1 MKLPDDFPVVE
12 RTAVRMV
19 VLDAA
24 DQLLVFHT
32 HDLDY
37 PDLGEW
43 WELPGGGLDP
53 GETYL
58 EAAVRELR
66 EETGI
71 VIAPDGVG
79 PPLWRRISSFIF
91 RGERRLQSEVVVKV
105 RLTVVAPGIDESGRE
120 EGENDAYIG
129 HRWMPLTEVWSTADR
144 FYPGRVPELLPDFL
158 AGKEI
163 DEPFELW
170 S

>member
-1 MKLPDDFPVVE
+1 MRLPNDFPVVE
-12 RTAVRMV
+12 RTAVRLV
-19 VLDAA
+19 LLDAA

-32 HDLDY
+32 HDPNY
-37 PDLGEW
+37 PELGQW
-43 WELPGGGLDP
+43 WELPGGGLDK

-66 EETGI
+66 EETGL
-71 VIAPDGVG
+71 VITPDEVG
-79 PPLWRRISSFIF
+79 PPSWRRVSSFIY
-91 RGERRLQSEVVVKV
+91 RTERRLQSEVIVKV
-105 RLTVVAPGIDESGRE
+105 RLTAVAPDIDESQRE
-120 EGENDAYIG
+120 EHEADDYTGF
-129 HRWMPLTEVWSTADR
+129 RWMPLAEVLVSSER
-144 FYPGRVPELLPDFL
+144 FYPGRLPELLPDFL

>member
-1 MKLPDDFPVVE
+1 MRLPNDFPVVE
-12 RTAVRMV
+12 RIAVRLV

-24 DQLLVFHT
+24 DQLLVFRT
-32 HDLDY
+32 HDPNY
-37 PDLGEW
+37 PELGQW
-43 WELPGGGLDP
+43 WELPGGGLDE
-53 GETYL
+53 GETYV

-66 EETGI
+66 EETGL
-71 VIAPDGVG
+71 VIAPDEVG
-79 PPLWRRISSFIF
+79 PPSWRRQSSFIY
-91 RGERRLQSEVVVKV
+91 RTERRLQSETIAKV
-105 RLTVVAPGIDESGRE
+105 RLTVVAPDIDESQRE
-120 EGENDAYIG
+120 EQEADDYTGF
-129 HRWMPLTEVWSTADR
+129 RWMPLAEVLVSKDR